1 MYRSH
6 MTPSVLAC
14 FVCNLESFQPPSC
27 LEKLWIFC
35 LVDRSGSLLWRVW
48 SLKGSPCFWAAAALE
63 GQPTAWVQW
72 MCIFLRFGQ
81 TILVEM
87 IHEPGLLPQN
97 QWDVLPFLPESWKWK
112 MGPSHISFLSFRV
125 IFHFH
130 DYGRKGRDS
139 RLFYTV
145 DTPCLMTMKAHTRHC
160 MWVTMQEHVL
170 AVQLAYHQRH
180 SRARAEGC
188 GGCRSGMVNQSW
200 NPQ

>member
-1 MYRSH
+1 MQDLWDWENMSCLNTFSFIVYTSKYKWYDMYRSH

-112 MGPSHISFLSFRV
+112 MGPLP
-125 IFHFH
+125 
-130 DYGRKGRDS
+130 Y
-139 RLFYTV
+139 
-145 DTPCLMTMKAHTRHC
+145 
-160 MWVTMQEHVL
+160 
-170 AVQLAYHQRH
+170 
-180 SRARAEGC
+180 
-188 GGCRSGMVNQSW
+188 
-200 NPQ
+200 

>member
-1 MYRSH
+1 M
-6 MTPSVLAC
+6 M
-14 FVCNLESFQPPSC
+14 
-27 LEKLWIFC
+27 I
-35 LVDRSGSLLWRVW
+35 
-48 SLKGSPCFWAAAALE
+48 LE
-63 GQPTAWVQW
+63 GLSSHLNFAFKKGFSQW

-87 IHEPGLLPQN
+87 IHEPGLLLQN
-97 QWDVLPFLPESWKWK
+97 HWEVLPFLPESWKWK

-145 DTPCLMTMKAHTRHC
+145 DTLCLMTMKADTCHC
-160 MWVTMQEHVL
+160 MWVLQEHVL

-188 GGCRSGMVNQSW
+188 GGCRSGMVNQS
-200 NPQ
+200 